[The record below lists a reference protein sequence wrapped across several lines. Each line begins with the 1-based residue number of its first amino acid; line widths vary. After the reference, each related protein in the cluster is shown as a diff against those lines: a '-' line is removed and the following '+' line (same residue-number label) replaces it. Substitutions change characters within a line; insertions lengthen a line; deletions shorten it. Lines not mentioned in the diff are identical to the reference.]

1 MRKIISCLLLTA
13 AMAITAA
20 ETEQKPYNLNDFS
33 YVASSSRKLL
43 LSGNGSTTQLR
54 HARHIVAGRLNQL
67 VRDGK
72 IPDGTEF
79 DVCIRWKDKDFRL
92 KITAHNPCPPKNE
105 LPRGPDKDKELPRG
119 PDKQKELP
127 RGIPKRD

>member
-1 MRKIISCLLLTA
+1 MKNIIGCLLLMGAVMTA
-13 AMAITAA
+13 SAA
-20 ETEQKPYNLNDFS
+20 EEQKPYNLNDFS
-33 YVASSSRKLL
+33 YEAVSRELHL
-43 LSGNGSTTQLR
+43 VGNGSTTQLH

-72 IPDGTEF
+72 IKDGTEF
-79 DVCIRWKDKDFRL
+79 EVRIRWKDKDFRL
-92 KITAHNPCPPKNE
+92 TITAHNPCPPKNE

-119 PDKQKELP
+119 PNKEKEMP